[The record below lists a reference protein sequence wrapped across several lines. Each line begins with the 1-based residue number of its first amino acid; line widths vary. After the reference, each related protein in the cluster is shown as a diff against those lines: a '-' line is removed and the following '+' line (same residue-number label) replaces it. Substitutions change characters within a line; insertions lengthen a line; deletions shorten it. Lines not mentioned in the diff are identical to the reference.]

1 MRDHDCEYYLGL
13 IMGLCLD
20 LMKASYL
27 DLLMDF
33 YLVHFMEQSYDQLVN
48 LLMQPLMETSK
59 VLKLEYQFGQ

>member
-1 MRDHDCEYYLGL
+1 
-13 IMGLCLD
+13 MGLCLD